1 MYSEMDEM
9 EMDEMEMDEMEMDE
23 SDEPPSE
30 DQIVTIL
37 DEPDEDEH
45 VDRQSLVTKARSDQ

>member
-1 MYSEMDEM
+1 MDEM